1 MPRIQII
8 EPNHVYT
15 FELPVVPGAE
25 VLIGTAPHCQLSLPG
40 VGGLGEV
47 HARISCQPQG
57 YVISDLGSPY
67 GTLAN
72 GVPFHSD
79 YLMLGVEYRMG
90 AACITLLPDA
100 AAMPQQP
107 LPPQQPVA
115 APAPAPAPAA
125 AGTVKKT
132 VVRKKTV
139 STAQAAGDKKAA
151 SASANNVD
159 RFNRNK
165 GSKTA
170 LFNLIYVVVLLLAAV
185 YAGIALRHWQATG
198 NFLPGITSD
207 AAK

>member
-15 FELPVVPGAE
+15 FELPVAPGAE

-57 YVISDLGSPY
+57 YVISDMGSPY

-72 GVPFHSD
+72 GVPLRSD
-79 YLMLGVEYRMG
+79 YLMHGVEYRMG
-90 AACITLLPDA
+90 AAVITLLPDA
-100 AAMPQQP
+100 AMPQQP
-107 LPPQQPVA
+107 MQAQPA
-115 APAPAPAPAA
+115 APAYQQPAA
-125 AGTVKKT
+125 AAAPAKKT
-132 VVRKKTV
+132 VVRKKVAT
-139 STAQAAGDKKAA
+139 AAGSAPAA
-151 SASANNVD
+151 PAKGDLKSAAD
-159 RFNRNK
+159 RFNRSK
-165 GSKTA
+165 GGNSA
-170 LFNLIYVVVLLLAAV
+170 LFNLIYVIVLLAAAV
-185 YAGIALRHWQATG
+185 YAGIALRHWQSTG